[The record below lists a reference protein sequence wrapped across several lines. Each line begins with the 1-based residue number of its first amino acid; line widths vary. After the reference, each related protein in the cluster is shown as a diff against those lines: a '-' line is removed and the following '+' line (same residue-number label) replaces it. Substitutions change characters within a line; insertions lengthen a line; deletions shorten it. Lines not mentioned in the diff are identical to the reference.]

1 MTCNVCLC
9 RAGVYLHF
17 DGDVGGG
24 QHWVLDRGE
33 HWVLDLVDK
42 LYEPCIPAP
51 SYLNP

>member
-9 RAGVYLHF
+9 RTGVYLHF
-17 DGDVGGG
+17 DGDVGGSTG
-24 QHWVLDRGE
+24 FWKGGAVGSGS
-33 HWVLDLVDK
+33 VDK